1 MEEEIIKQ
9 ERKPES
15 KPEGKPEGKP
25 ETALPRERV
34 EQTESFQELIR
45 GKYRED
51 YLQALGEALA
61 AQARETERYL
71 AYRELRDRA
80 EALKAE
86 YPDFTLER
94 ELENPGFARLLNNGV
109 DPKTAYEVV
118 HHAELTGRDRQLA
131 RNAARPLENGLAGGS
146 QAALT
151 QPDPRQ
157 LTRAERRALRRRA
170 ARGEEIIW

>member
-1 MEEEIIKQ
+1 MEEEEVKKQ
-9 ERKPES
+9 DPR
-15 KPEGKPEGKP
+15 EG
-25 ETALPRERV
+25 ALPEERA
-34 EQTESFQELIR
+34 EQQESFQELIR

-51 YLQALGEALA
+51 YLAALGQALQ

-86 YPDFTLER
+86 YPDFELER
-94 ELENPGFARLLNNGV
+94 ELEDPGFARLLNNGV
-109 DPKTAYEVV
+109 DPKTAYEVT
-118 HHAELTGRDRQLA
+118 HHEELTGRARQLA
-131 RNAARPLENGLAGGS
+131 RNAARPLENGLAGSS

-170 ARGEEIIW
+170 ARGEEIVW